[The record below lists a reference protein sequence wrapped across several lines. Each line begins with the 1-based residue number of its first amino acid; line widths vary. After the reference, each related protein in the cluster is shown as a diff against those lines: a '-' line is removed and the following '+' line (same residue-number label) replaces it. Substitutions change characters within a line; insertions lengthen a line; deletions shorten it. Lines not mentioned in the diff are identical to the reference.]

1 MTEKLKYHRICVY
14 CASSNKT
21 PEKYLDHGRTFAR
34 ILAENHIDLIFGGS
48 RSGLMGAMADEMMKH
63 GGRTIGIMP
72 RFMQEVEWHHEE
84 LTEMITTETMAG
96 RKEAMIHEVDAVVT
110 FPGGCGTME
119 EFMETLSLKR
129 LGLFDKPMIVLNSHG
144 FYNPLIDLLDAMLR
158 DHFLGPRHREM
169 WTIVETPHDILPAIV
184 SHNNWDPDARSFALV
199 Q

>member
-1 MTEKLKYHRICVY
+1 MTETLIYKRICVY

-21 PEKYLDHGRTFAR
+21 PEIYLDHGRTFAK
-34 ILAENHIDLIFGGS
+34 ILARNNIDLVFGGS
-48 RSGLMGAMADEMMKH
+48 RSGLMGVMADEAMKY

-84 LTEMITTETMAG
+84 LTEMITTETMAQ
-96 RKEAMIHEVDAVVT
+96 RKEAMIHHVDAVVT

-129 LGLFDKPMIVLNSHG
+129 LGLFNKPMIILNSYG
-144 FYNPLIDLLDAMLR
+144 FYNPLIDLLEAMLR
-158 DHFLGPRHREM
+158 ENFLGPRHREM
-169 WTIVETPHDILPAIV
+169 WTVVETPKDILPAIAEN
-184 SHNNWDPDARSFALV
+184 SGWDPEARSFALV